1 MTPKTVEAILFEL
14 REKVATGL
22 TVRESGHPETWP
34 KTSFGRDLMDAFD
47 EIRARLARDRGTLW
61 PIHGQLHM
69 LLEDPAW
76 TNGSGNLLVPIEIAN
91 AWRAALD
98 KVLKEG

>member
-47 EIRARLARDRGTLW
+47 EIRARLARDRGHSGRFTGSYICYW
-61 PIHGQLHM
+61 RTRHGLMGAGICWSQ
-69 LLEDPAW
+69 
-76 TNGSGNLLVPIEIAN
+76 S
-91 AWRAALD
+91 
-98 KVLKEG
+98 K